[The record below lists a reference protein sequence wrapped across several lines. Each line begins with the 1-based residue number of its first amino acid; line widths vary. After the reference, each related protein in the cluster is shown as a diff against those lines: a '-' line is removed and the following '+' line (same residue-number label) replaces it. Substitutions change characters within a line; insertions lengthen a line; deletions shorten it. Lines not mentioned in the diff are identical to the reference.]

1 MFPAKYKS
9 SGIRRGEY
17 LAILPLPWIPELSEV
32 SRMVRSAFSALGR
45 YEYGRRRDESIKVIY
60 DPEPAECPHCH
71 SKRFIRYGHVGS
83 NRRERYLC
91 KDCRRTFVSSEGT
104 VYYRGRLGQHDVR
117 NLLDLLN
124 AGTTIKGAAGRA
136 HINKNTSLRYRH
148 MLLRFMK
155 NASRKPV
162 LSGKVEIDETYRGR
176 SGRTGK
182 GTKKKGIS
190 RQKEGMAIG
199 TDSSG
204 KVALCDLKAGH
215 PTLKSL
221 RRAWKGRIKEGSTV
235 VHDSLHGYKGLFSPS
250 DGRTEVWVKSKVPE
264 QETMLSDLNKACSGL
279 KWFLRKHRGIKKRYL
294 KYYLAWY
301 EFVQNFSPTNTEF
314 EELVFGKYLQ
324 KQLTT
329 LN

>member
-17 LAILPLPWIPELSEV
+17 LAILTLPWIPKLSEV

-104 VYYRGRLGQHDVR
+104 AYYRGRLGQHDVR

-124 AGTTIKGAAGRA
+124 ADTTLKGGAKRA
-136 HINKNTSLRYRH
+136 HVNKNTSLRYRH

-155 NASRKPV
+155 NAGRKPV

-176 SGRTGK
+176 SGRT
-182 GTKKKGIS
+182 
-190 RQKEGMAIG
+190 R
-199 TDSSG
+199 
-204 KVALCDLKAGH
+204 
-215 PTLKSL
+215 
-221 RRAWKGRIKEGSTV
+221 KGRIKEGSTF

-264 QETMLSDLNKACSGL
+264 QETMLSDLNKVCSGL
-279 KWFLRKHRGIKKRYL
+279 KWFLRKHLGIKKRYL

>member
-155 NASRKPV
+155 NASRNV
-162 LSGKVEIDETYRGR
+162 LNPSNWT
-176 SGRTGK
+176 K
-182 GTKKKGIS
+182 G
-190 RQKEGMAIG
+190 QDNDA
-199 TDSSG
+199 
-204 KVALCDLKAGH
+204 
-215 PTLKSL
+215 
-221 RRAWKGRIKEGSTV
+221 
-235 VHDSLHGYKGLFSPS
+235 
-250 DGRTEVWVKSKVPE
+250 
-264 QETMLSDLNKACSGL
+264 
-279 KWFLRKHRGIKKRYL
+279 
-294 KYYLAWY
+294 
-301 EFVQNFSPTNTEF
+301 
-314 EELVFGKYLQ
+314 
-324 KQLTT
+324 
-329 LN
+329 

>member
-1 MFPAKYKS
+1 MLVLSQGGIMFPAKYKS

-182 GTKKKGIS
+182 G
-190 RQKEGMAIG
+190 
-199 TDSSG
+199 
-204 KVALCDLKAGH
+204 
-215 PTLKSL
+215 
-221 RRAWKGRIKEGSTV
+221 RIKEGSTV
-235 VHDSLHGYKGLFSPS
+235 VHDSFHGYKGLFSPS

>member
-1 MFPAKYKS
+1 
-9 SGIRRGEY
+9 
-17 LAILPLPWIPELSEV
+17 
-32 SRMVRSAFSALGR
+32 MVRSVFSALGR
-45 YEYGRRRDESIKVIY
+45 YECAKRRDESIKVIY

-71 SKRFIRYGHVGS
+71 SHSFIRYGHVRS

-91 KDCRRTFVSSEGT
+91 KECRRTFVSSEGT
-104 VYYRGRLGQHDVR
+104 AYYRGRLGQHDVR

-124 AGTTIKGAAGRA
+124 AGTTIKGAARRA

-148 MLLRFMK
+148 RLLRFVK
-155 NASRKPV
+155 KADRKPV
-162 LSGKVEIDETYRGR
+162 LSGTAEIDETYRGR

-182 GTKKKGIS
+182 HTKKKGIS
-190 RQKEGMAIG
+190 CQKEGIAIG
-199 TDSSG
+199 TDGSG
-204 KVALCDLKAGH
+204 KLAVYDLKAGH

-221 RRAWKGRIKEGSTV
+221 RRAWKGRIGKGSTV
-235 VHDSLHGYKGLFSPS
+235 IHDSLRGYKGMFSPS
-250 DGRTEVWVKSKVPE
+250 DGRTEVWVKSTVPE
-264 QETMLSDLNKACSGL
+264 QEAMLADLNKACSGL
-279 KWFLRKHRGIKKRYL
+279 KWFLRKHRGIGKKYL

-301 EFVQNFSPTNTEF
+301 EFVHNFSPTNTEF